1 VSTIEEVPMS
11 LRMLAV
17 VVSLSVVAACTAKE
31 GKVPDTASA
40 ASAASPTPSGKA
52 AVEAY
57 VDAWNRRDS
66 TAFDTLFAPGGTHE
80 DIAEGFL
87 GKNPQEVKG
96 FMKVLLTLEPDY
108 KWTLTNVIDHG
119 SSVVA
124 EWTWTATYTGPDPQ
138 GRNVKDLKVSG
149 RGVSVVE
156 LENGKIK
163 RFTDYYDNA
172 SFFPKKK
179 T

>member
-1 VSTIEEVPMS
+1 VSTIEEVTMS
-11 LRMLAV
+11 LRTLAV
-17 VVSLSVVAACTAKE
+17 VLSLSVVAACTAKE
-31 GKVPDTASA
+31 EKAPDTTPA
-40 ASAASPTPSGKA
+40 ASAAPSGKA
-52 AVEAY
+52 TLEAY

-66 TAFDTLFAPGGTHE
+66 AAFDTLFAPGGSHE
-80 DIAEGFL
+80 DIAEGFM

-96 FMKVLLTLEPDY
+96 FMTGLLSIEPDY

-119 SSVVA
+119 STVVG
-124 EWTWTATYTGPDPQ
+124 EWTWTATYTGPDPR
-138 GRNVKDLKVSG
+138 GHNVKDLKVSG

-172 SFFPKKK
+172 SFFPKPKS
-179 T
+179 